1 METITLQYDA
11 SIPGLKGLITSI
23 LKLDGVTKVK
33 TAKVSK
39 AAEPEYDPEMVAKI
53 RRGREAIKRGECVTI
68 KASEIWN

>member
-33 TAKVSK
+33 TAKAAK
-39 AAEPEYDPEMVAKI
+39 AVEPEYDPEFVKKI
-53 RRGREAIKRGECVTI
+53 QRSRK
-68 KASEIWN
+68 SEGKKIALEELWN